1 MENHDKAAEEL
12 KAQELEQKERALA
25 EKEEELAQKESMIQK
40 AEERIT
46 NAKYSL
52 YDRIDVSLGTM
63 DRVIAILAFVLVAAI
78 LYAIIAR

>member
-1 MENHDKAAEEL
+1 MENHENAAEEL
-12 KAQELEQKERALA
+12 KEQELAQKEQELA
-25 EKEEELAQKESMIQK
+25 EKEKELAQKESMIQK

-63 DRVIAILAFVLVAAI
+63 NRVVTILTVVLVVAI
-78 LYAIIAR
+78 LYGIIAR